1 MKTEITFSV
10 TSLQNRL
17 GAAHLEQALR
27 HVPGV
32 LAVQVNLTSFL
43 VTVAYD
49 SHKTDT
55 FGLVT
60 AVQNAGYAVLTETMM
75 LPVAGI
81 HCASCGFH
89 IESALTDVPG
99 IIEAEVDLQTE
110 TTFVTL
116 LAQSVPFDALAQAV
130 QEAGYQVSQ
139 PQSYIQQES

>member
-1 MKTEITFSV
+1 MKTELSFPVNSP
-10 TSLQNRL
+10 QNRL
-17 GAAHLEQALR
+17 DAAHLEQALR
-27 HVPGV
+27 HVSGV
-32 LAVQVNLTSFL
+32 SAVQVNLASFL

-60 AVQNAGYAVLTETMM
+60 AVQNAGYAVLTESMT
-75 LPVAGI
+75 LPVAGM
-81 HCASCGFH
+81 HCASCAFH

-116 LAQSVPFDALAQAV
+116 VAQSVPFDALAQAV

-139 PQSYIQQES
+139 PQSDIQQES